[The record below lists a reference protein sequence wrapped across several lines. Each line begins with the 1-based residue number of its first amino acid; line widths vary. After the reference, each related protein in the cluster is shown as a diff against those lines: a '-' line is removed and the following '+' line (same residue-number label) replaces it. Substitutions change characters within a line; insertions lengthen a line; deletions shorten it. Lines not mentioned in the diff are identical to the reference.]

1 MYATVCFNLFLTVYL
16 LTAAKATIVVEMF
29 FGHFIVELSKF
40 TAQFISVTLL
50 TQTNPIFTAV
60 IESLIS

>member
-1 MYATVCFNLFLTVYL
+1 MHATVRFNLFLTVYL

-29 FGHFIVELSKF
+29 LGHFVVELSKF
-40 TAQFISVTLL
+40 TAQFISATLI
-50 TQTNPIFTAV
+50 TQTNPLFTAV